1 MNQKFFDFGDKLI
14 WLPAFKNLFK
24 SLLSKIRKESSIRI
38 NDNNQL
44 GFK

>member
-1 MNQKFFDFGDKLI
+1 MGKRSNKLT
-14 WLPAFKNLFK
+14 
-24 SLLSKIRKESSIRI
+24 LLSKIRKESSIRI